1 MIENGVKIKAP
12 VSMTNIATVIGDSTD
27 MGQSENVNI
36 WAKYKPFRSRSAK
49 PKKEQTD
56 ADRKVAAWGFY
67 FDSSDPN
74 APCDRSATELINK
87 ILNENVDWT
96 WERPILSRFG
106 DFDGYNHAAVVP
118 YSQYLLSSNIDH
130 IKRVQ
135 LLQSSSPNAEMLMNL
150 MPEVDGVP
158 MDDYAIACIFREVNN
173 PASEVAI
180 TPDNLYGLTEYFS
193 TEVSFKV
200 PLTTKYETRNFEYI
214 FAATNAEESGM
225 TISKWIYFPNTRGEF
240 VMSGYYDMFL
250 RDYGDTPKFQAIN
263 INGFELTES
272 TQQIKNLSLCFECFY
287 NLSFRPK
294 GKFILYA
301 WNGARYTQFNDE
313 QHKVYEHDLWED
325 GQFYIE
331 ALNIQGAVSGAAA
344 TDAMIAMAIYVND
357 PDDAASGMMNYTPY
371 YFDFEN
377 NRIRL
382 GVPTAE
388 HGISIW
394 RMKELYG

>member
-1 MIENGVKIKAP
+1 MGNANGKIFAP
-12 VSMTNIATVIGDSTD
+12 VSMTDIATVIGDSTD
-27 MGQSENVNI
+27 LARSENVNI
-36 WAKYKPFRSRSAK
+36 WAKYQPFETNGNPYK
-49 PKKEQTD
+49 QQTEI
-56 ADRKVAAWGFY
+56 DRRDAAWGFY

-74 APCDRSATELINK
+74 APCGRSATELINK
-87 ILNENVDWT
+87 IIDGDVDWA
-96 WERPILSRFG
+96 RKDISVSRMG
-106 DFDGYNHAAVVP
+106 DFINYNHYAINP
-118 YSQYLLSSNIDH
+118 YSQNFLSGNIDH

-135 LLQSSSPNAEMLMNL
+135 LIQSSSPNAEMLLND

-158 MDDYAIACIFREVNN
+158 MNDYAIACIYREANS

-180 TPDNLYGLTEYFS
+180 APESLHGLTENFS

-200 PLTTKYETRNFEYI
+200 PLTTKYDTRYFEYI

-225 TISKWIYFPNTRGEF
+225 NISKWIYFPNTRGEF

-250 RDYGDTPKFQAIN
+250 RDYDDTPKFQAIN
-263 INGFELTES
+263 INGYELTES
-272 TQQIKNLSLCFECFY
+272 TQQIKTLSLCFECSH

-301 WNGARYTQFNDE
+301 WNGAQYEQFNDE
-313 QHKVYEHDLWED
+313 QHKAYEHDLWED
-325 GQFYIE
+325 GRFYIE
-331 ALNIQGAVSGAAA
+331 ALDIQEKVSGAAA

-388 HGISIW
+388 QGISIW
-394 RMKELYG
+394 RMKEIYG